1 MELFLNLLWV
11 LIAAG
16 AIGVWR
22 TCWRIEKPR
31 SHRDSLREWTAMG
44 CALVLLFFAVSLT
57 DDLYAAAMLLDECS
71 ASRRQSIC
79 SHHPGQSREIVKE
92 TGPAI
97 LPRPASVESPLTYL
111 CGVNIASYAVKFFV
125 HDLSEG
131 RAPPVSTL

>member
-22 TCWRIEKPR
+22 MCWRREKPR
-31 SHRDSLREWTAMG
+31 SRRDSLREWTAMG

-71 ASRRQSIC
+71 ASRRHSLS
-79 SHHPGQSREIVKE
+79 SHHAERSKQIVKE

-97 LPRPASVESPLTYL
+97 LPRIASVEFPLSYL
-111 CGVNIASYAVKFFV
+111 CGVNLSSYAVKFFV